1 MNIYTEF
8 QTVAP
13 TGGSIVGDMTQ
24 MIGFALQGQEPE
36 FDPHNT
42 LDIPGVMAHAY
53 DPNAREAEKG
63 HS

>member
-1 MNIYTEF
+1 
-8 QTVAP
+8 
-13 TGGSIVGDMTQ
+13 

-42 LDIPGVMAHAY
+42 LDIPGVMAHAC